1 MRSLGGFFFIFLAR
15 FGGSAMLF
23 DVPSVVYPTTRRG
36 RYPLLVGLFLAI
48 GASGLTACGVDEKP
62 ITRTASHSAH
72 QWQPAHVPQP
82 ISLREDF
89 VERLAASR
97 TSQSASSSALPDPS
111 EEQEGTP
118 GSPPNVQARAE
129 PVPQPHPVPAPQ
141 RAPLHSPALAP
152 PPPPPPTPRPAPPR
166 PAPHPAPPPAKQGP
180 VLKFPGADI
189 PDLRLVVP

>member
-1 MRSLGGFFFIFLAR
+1 
-15 FGGSAMLF
+15 MLF

-82 ISLREDF
+82 ISRREDF

-118 GSPPNVQARAE
+118 GSPPDVPAPAE
-129 PVPQPHPVPAPQ
+129 PVPQPHPAPAPQ
-141 RAPLHSPALAP
+141 PAPLQAPAPAP
-152 PPPPPPTPRPAPPR
+152 PPPPPPAPRPAPPR
-166 PAPHPAPPPAKQGP
+166 PAPQPAPPPAKQGP